1 MRLSSSR
8 DNIAVDIQA
17 KIFNKHNVWSLIFKP
32 TEGLKFITSDSFTS
46 GKDLY
51 QNMTRNVIDKIQPF
65 GATLKETFVLIE
77 DEKIKLD
84 RDNAEKY
91 MNKIIKEDLTIVFRI
106 MINNKNYEY
115 QVNS

>member
-1 MRLSSSR
+1 MKLSSR

-32 TEGLKFITSDSFTS
+32 AEGLRFITSDSFTND
-46 GKDLY
+46 KELY
-51 QNMTRNVIDKIQPF
+51 QNMTRNVMDKIQPF
-65 GATLKETFVLIE
+65 GATLKETFVLID
-77 DEKIKLD
+77 DEKIKID
-84 RDNAEKY
+84 RDNCEAY
-91 MNKIIKEDLTIVFRI
+91 MTKIIKEDLTIVFRI